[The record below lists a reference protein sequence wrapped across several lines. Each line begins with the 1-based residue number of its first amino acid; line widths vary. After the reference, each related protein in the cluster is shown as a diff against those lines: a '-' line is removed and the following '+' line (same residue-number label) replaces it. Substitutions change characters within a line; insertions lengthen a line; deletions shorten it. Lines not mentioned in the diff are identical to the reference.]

1 MSRRDGS
8 AAAVV
13 LQGAPAS
20 PGIAIGH
27 AVVVR
32 REMPMVPRF
41 EVLPA
46 EADSEVARLREAVE
60 RSREQLE
67 RIRGPVAHVEI
78 VDAIFRAQVMIL
90 EDRRLFEDAAQR
102 IRHSRVNAEWA
113 VREELGR
120 LEAVFLAM
128 EDPYLRERLTDVRFA
143 VRRLLLNLLGREPE
157 RLDGLQGPSIV
168 IANDLSPAEA
178 VQLDR
183 SAVVGFVTEA
193 GGRASHTAITAA
205 SLGIPALVGVEGAT
219 DAARDG
225 DLVIVDGGT
234 GRLLLRPAALDRER
248 YEARARGQQA
258 ARRSL
263 LRGADLPA
271 ETRDGRRVELLA
283 NIERS
288 DEIPWIRRCG
298 ARGVGLFRTE
308 FLFMDREALPDE
320 EEQLAHYR
328 AVLEGVAP
336 DGAVIRTLDI
346 GGDKLPAGMQR
357 RLEANPALGLRGV
370 RLCLADRGLLRTQ
383 LRALLRAGVHGRLR
397 VLLPLVT
404 GVEEVTAVRE
414 EIEDARAALEREGR
428 PAAAGVELGVVVE
441 TPAAVAVADLLAREA
456 DFFSIGTND
465 LVQYTVAVDRENEHV
480 AYLYDALH
488 PAVLRQIRAV
498 VEEGHRAGRTVAMCG
513 EMAGDPLCSLVLV
526 GLGLDELSMNA
537 AALPRVK
544 RIVRGA
550 SFEEARTLA
559 RDLLGLRSAAEVA
572 DRLRKE
578 MLRRYPQEFPS
589 AGDEG

>member
-1 MSRRDGS
+1 MSGPDGR

-13 LQGAPAS
+13 LHGAPAS
-20 PGIAIGH
+20 PGIAIGR

-32 REMPMVPRF
+32 REMPLVPHI
-41 EVLPA
+41 EISPA
-46 EADSEVARLREAVE
+46 EVASEVARLREAVE

-102 IRHSRVNAEWA
+102 IRASRMNAEWA
-113 VREELGR
+113 VCEELAR
-120 LEAVFLAM
+120 LEAVFLGM

-157 RLDGLQGPSIV
+157 RLDGLRGPSIV

-183 SAVVGFVTEA
+183 RAVVGFVTEA
-193 GGRASHTAITAA
+193 GGRTSHTAITAA
-205 SLGIPALVGVEGAT
+205 SLGIPALVGVEGAAS
-219 DAARDG
+219 AAREG
-225 DLVIVDGGT
+225 DLVIVDGSA
-234 GRLLLRPAALDRER
+234 GRLLIRPGALDRER

-258 ARRSL
+258 RRRSE

-288 DEIPWIRRCG
+288 DEIPWIRTCG

-308 FLFMDREALPDE
+308 FLFMERQALPDE
-320 EEQLAHYR
+320 EEQLVQYR

-336 DGAVIRTLDI
+336 DGAVIRTLDV
-346 GGDKLPAGMQR
+346 GGDKLPAGLHR
-357 RLEANPALGLRGV
+357 RVEANPALGLRGV
-370 RLCLADRGLLRTQ
+370 RLCLADRSLLRTQ

-397 VLLPLVT
+397 LLLPLVT
-404 GVEEVTAVRE
+404 GVEEVLAVRA
-414 EIEDARAALEREGR
+414 EIEEARAALEREGR
-428 PAAAGVELGVVVE
+428 PVASNLELGVVVE

-480 AYLYDALH
+480 AYLYDPLH
-488 PAVLRQIRAV
+488 PAVLRQILAV
-498 VEEGHRAGRTVAMCG
+498 VDQGHRAGRTVAMCG

-537 AALPRVK
+537 AAVPRVK
-544 RIVRGA
+544 RILRGA
-550 SFEEARTLA
+550 SYEEARGLA
-559 RDLLGLRSAAEVA
+559 RELLGLRSAAEVA

-578 MLRRYPQEFPS
+578 MLRRFPQEFSS

>member
-1 MSRRDGS
+1 MSERDGR

-13 LQGAPAS
+13 LHGAPAS

-32 REMPMVPRF
+32 REMPLVPRF
-41 EVLPA
+41 EISPA
-46 EADSEVARLREAVE
+46 DVASEVERLREAVA

-67 RIRGPVAHVEI
+67 RIRRPVAHVEI

-90 EDRRLFEDAAQR
+90 EDRRLFEDSAQR
-102 IRHSRVNAEWA
+102 VRAHRVNAEWA
-113 VREELGR
+113 ICEELSR
-120 LEAVFLAM
+120 LEAVFLGM

-157 RLDGLQGPSIV
+157 RLDGLRGPSVV
-168 IANDLSPAEA
+168 IANDLSPAET

-183 SAVVGFVTEA
+183 RAVVGLVTEA
-193 GGRASHTAITAA
+193 GGRTSHTAITAA
-205 SLGIPALVGVEGAT
+205 SLGIPALVGVEGAAS
-219 DAARDG
+219 AAQDG
-225 DLVIVDGGT
+225 DLVIVDGGA
-234 GRLLLRPAALDRER
+234 GRLLIRPEAFARER

-258 ARRSL
+258 KRRSE

-288 DEIPWIRRCG
+288 EEIPWIRRCG

-308 FLFMDREALPDE
+308 FLFLERAELPDE
-320 EEQLAHYR
+320 AEQLAHYR
-328 AVLEGVAP
+328 AVVEGVAP
-336 DGAVIRTLDI
+336 DGAVIRTIDV
-346 GGDKLPAGMQR
+346 GGDKLPAGVHR
-357 RLEANPALGLRGV
+357 RVEANPALGLRGV
-370 RLCLADRGLLRTQ
+370 RLCLADRALLRTQ

-397 VLLPLVT
+397 LLLPLVT
-404 GVEEVTAVRE
+404 GVDEVLAVRA
-414 EIEDARAALEREGR
+414 EIDEARAALEREGV
-428 PAAAGVELGVVVE
+428 PAAAQLELGVVVE

-480 AYLYDALH
+480 AYLYDPLH
-488 PAVLRQIRAV
+488 PAVLRQILAV
-498 VEEGHRAGRTVAMCG
+498 VEQGHRAGRTVAMCG

-537 AALPRVK
+537 AAVPRVK
-544 RIVRGA
+544 RILRGVR
-550 SFEEARTLA
+550 FDDARALA
-559 RDLLGLRSAAEVA
+559 RELLGLRSAAEVA

-578 MLRRYPQEFPS
+578 MLRRYPQEF
-589 AGDEG
+589 AGMGDDA